1 MYYRGLNASG
11 FTVEGLWQT
20 RSIVSRK
27 VVGYWMLD
35 LARATAGDKFLSLLH
50 HLQKCCLNCCWWDSS
65 KL

>member
-11 FTVEGLWQT
+11 FIVEGLNQT
-20 RSIVSRK
+20 RSIVSGK

-35 LARATAGDKFLSLLH
+35 LARATAGDKLTSLLH
-50 HLQKCCLNCCWWDSS
+50 HLQKSFLNCCWWNSS